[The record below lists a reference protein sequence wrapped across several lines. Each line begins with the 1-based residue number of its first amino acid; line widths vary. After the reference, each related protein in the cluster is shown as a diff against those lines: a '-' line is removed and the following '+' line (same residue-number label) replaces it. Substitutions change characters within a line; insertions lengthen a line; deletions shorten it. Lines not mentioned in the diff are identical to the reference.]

1 MSPDWPIPS
10 AFDVVF
16 FTGAAPRAQALAERL
31 GAAGARVHW
40 CSEPPDAASPPAVN
54 VDAAAIVELAQLA
67 GEPRG
72 VGAWID
78 AWRAAGGGPVLVLGA
93 GTDAAREFAL
103 AAAAGAGDFL
113 APEEPL
119 ELAVERVRAALVRH
133 AVRGPAQ
140 RSPAAGQMVSA
151 DEICSML
158 RAAAERARHS
168 AHALGVLCFDL
179 DPVRQLMGSLP
190 VAQAEA
196 WLVRLG
202 ERLRSACRS
211 DDRLARLR
219 SARASDSVSRTS
231 RGEFVLVLEG
241 RFDEARLLALAR
253 RLAALVREPLDVG
266 GHTLA
271 ASCYVGAALWSADA
285 PAEELLEHARAAA
298 FAARRAGLGASVFFD
313 ADLKQRAVARAE
325 LESALRG
332 ALERGEFELHYQP
345 RMCVATGRTL
355 GFEALLR
362 WRLPGRGLVSPAEF
376 IPIAEETGLIVPLG
390 RWVLGEAC
398 AQAMR
403 WQAQGFEPTHMAVNL
418 SPLQFRDPRLFADV
432 ESALRRSQLDPRW
445 LELELT
451 ESSLM
456 HDVDAVSAALQRF
469 KTLGITISI
478 DDFGTGY
485 SSLAYLRRLPI
496 DALKIDRSFLREVT
510 REPDD
515 ASIAT
520 AIVLL
525 AKCLRLRVVA
535 EGVETPGQ
543 LAFLRILKCDEAQG
557 YLFARPA
564 PANECERWLTRS
576 GDTTD
581 ERAAAA

>member
-1 MSPDWPIPS
+1 MSPDWPAPPH
-10 AFDVVF
+10 FDVVF
-16 FTGAAPRAQALAERL
+16 VTGAAPRAQALAERL
-31 GAAGARVHW
+31 SAAGAAVRW
-40 CSEPPDAASPPAVN
+40 CREAAEASAHAGAAV
-54 VDAAAIVELAQLA
+54 VVELTQLA
-67 GEPRG
+67 GEPG
-72 VGAWID
+72 ELPAWLD
-78 AWRAAGGGPVLVLGA
+78 AWRAACGGPLLVLGTGA
-93 GTDAAREFAL
+93 DEAREFAL
-103 AAAAGAGDFL
+103 AAAAGTSDFL
-113 APEEPL
+113 AAQEPL
-119 ELAVERVRAALVRH
+119 ELGVERVRAALARH
-133 AVRGPAQ
+133 AALAASR
-140 RSPAAGQMVSA
+140 RSFDAGQLVGA
-151 DEICSML
+151 EDICGML
-158 RAAAERARHS
+158 RAAAERS
-168 AHALGVLCFDL
+168 QCSGSALGVLCFDL

-202 ERLRSACRS
+202 ERLRNACRS
-211 DDRLARLR
+211 VDRLARLR
-219 SARASDSVSRTS
+219 SARESDSVSRTS

-241 RFDEARLLALAR
+241 RFDEARLLAVSR
-253 RLAALVREPLDVG
+253 RLAAVVREPLDVG

-271 ASCYVGAALWSADA
+271 ASCYVGVALWSADA

-313 ADLKQRAVARAE
+313 AALKERAVARAE

-332 ALERGEFELHYQP
+332 ALERGEFELHYHP
-345 RMCVATGRTL
+345 RMCVASGRTL

-362 WRLPGRGLVSPAEF
+362 WNLQGRGMVSPADF

-398 AQAMR
+398 AQAAR

-432 ESALRRSQLDPRW
+432 EGALRRSQLDPRW

-469 KTLGITISI
+469 KALGITISI

-564 PANECERWLTRS
+564 PASECERWLTRA
-576 GDTTD
+576 GQAPL
-581 ERAAAA
+581 ERSAAA

>member
-1 MSPDWPIPS
+1 MSPDRPAPPNL
-10 AFDVVF
+10 DVVF
-16 FTGAAPRAQALAERL
+16 VAGAAPRAQALAERL
-31 GAAGARVHW
+31 AAAGAAVHW
-40 CSEPPDAASPPAVN
+40 CREAADAGAYAG
-54 VDAAAIVELAQLA
+54 AALVVELAQL
-67 GEPRG
+67 P
-72 VGAWID
+72 GASDGLPAWTD
-78 AWRAAGGGPVLVLGA
+78 AWRAAGCGPLLVLGTGVDDA
-93 GTDAAREFAL
+93 GEFAL
-103 AAAAGAGDFL
+103 AAAAGASDFL
-113 APEEPL
+113 AAQEPL
-119 ELAVERVRAALVRH
+119 ELGVERVRAALVRH

-158 RAAAERARHS
+158 RAAAERSRRS
-168 AHALGVLCFDL
+168 ASALGVLCFDL

-253 RLAALVREPLDVG
+253 RLAAVVREPLDVG

-285 PAEELLEHARAAA
+285 PAEQLLEHARAAA

-313 ADLKQRAVARAE
+313 ATLKERAVARAE

-362 WRLPGRGLVSPAEF
+362 WKLPGRGLVSPAEF

-398 AQAMR
+398 AQAKR

-418 SPLQFRDPRLFADV
+418 SPLQFRDPRLFTDV

-469 KTLGITISI
+469 KALGITISI

-564 PANECERWLTRS
+564 PASECERWLTRAGEAS
-576 GDTTD
+576 V
-581 ERAAAA
+581 ERSAAA

>member
-1 MSPDWPIPS
+1 M
-10 AFDVVF
+10 
-16 FTGAAPRAQALAERL
+16 
-31 GAAGARVHW
+31 
-40 CSEPPDAASPPAVN
+40 
-54 VDAAAIVELAQLA
+54 
-67 GEPRG
+67 
-72 VGAWID
+72 
-78 AWRAAGGGPVLVLGA
+78 GA
-93 GTDAAREFAL
+93 GTDDAREFAL
-103 AAAAGAGDFL
+103 VTAAGAGDFL
-113 APEEPL
+113 AAEEPL

-133 AVRGPAQ
+133 AVRGLAQ

-158 RAAAERARHS
+158 RAAAERSRRS
-168 AHALGVLCFDL
+168 ANALGVLCFDL

-253 RLAALVREPLDVG
+253 RLAAVVREPLDVG

-313 ADLKQRAVARAE
+313 ADLKERAVARAE

-398 AQAMR
+398 AQAKR

-469 KTLGITISI
+469 KALGITISI

-543 LAFLRILKCDEAQG
+543 LAFLRIMKCDEAQG

-564 PANECERWLTRS
+564 PANECERWLTRA
-576 GDTTD
+576 GEATD

>member
-1 MSPDWPIPS
+1 MTVDPLIPRHL
-10 AFDVVF
+10 DVVF
-16 FTGAAPRAQALAERL
+16 VTGAGSRARELAERL
-31 GAAGARVHW
+31 SAVGAEVRWRNAAAER
-40 CSEPPDAASPPAVN
+40 DAPPANAVW
-54 VDAAAIVELAQLA
+54 IVELERASSATETLH
-67 GEPRG
+67 
-72 VGAWID
+72 AWIER
-78 AWRAAGGGPVLVLGA
+78 WRAAGGGPVLALGSGVDEGA
-93 GTDAAREFAL
+93 AL
-103 AAAAGAGDFL
+103 AHSTADGASDFL
-113 APEEPL
+113 PVHEPL
-119 ELAVERVRAALVRH
+119 ELSVQRVHAALARH
-133 AVRGPAQ
+133 LASAPTRRG
-140 RSPAAGQMVSA
+140 RDAGQLVSA
-151 DEICSML
+151 DDVCGML
-158 RAAAERARHS
+158 RAAAERARS
-168 AHALGVLCFDL
+168 SGSALGVLCFDL

-202 ERLRSACRS
+202 ERLRSACRA
-211 DDRLARLR
+211 DDRVARR
-219 SARASDSVSRTS
+219 RHGRASDSVSRTS
-231 RGEFVLVLEG
+231 RGEFVLVIEG
-241 RFDEARLLALAR
+241 RLDEARLVALSR
-253 RLAALVREPLDVG
+253 RLAAVVREPLDVG
-266 GHTLA
+266 SHTLA
-271 ASCYVGAALWSADA
+271 ASCYVGAALWSPDA
-285 PAEELLEHARAAA
+285 PAEQLLEHARAAA

-313 ADLKQRAVARAE
+313 ETLKERAQSRAA

-362 WRLPGRGLVSPAEF
+362 WQLPGRGAVSPAEF

-398 AQAMR
+398 SQAMR

-456 HDVDAVSAALQRF
+456 HDVDAVIAALQRF
-469 KTLGITISI
+469 KALGITISI

-485 SSLAYLRRLPI
+485 SSLAYLRRFPI

-520 AIVLL
+520 AIVLM

-564 PANECERWLTRS
+564 PASECERWLTRAS
-576 GDTTD
+576 AAPD
-581 ERAAAA
+581 EHAAAA